1 MRPRNR
7 RRTVVEHPS
16 STLASMRAPDEAGC
30 TSREA
35 LTRLVDRLD
44 NLPSIP
50 LVAEKVGQ
58 LVNDPRSDARA
69 IAAIMRD
76 DPALTAK
83 VLKLVNSPYFAIP
96 GGVADVVHA
105 ISFLG
110 FNTVHQLVLTVSAFK
125 VLSREAGDAARNLF
139 RHALGVAGAAE
150 ALAEIVGHPAPAECF
165 TAGML
170 HDLGK
175 LALLQLEPG
184 IYAQVVACAG
194 ERGISLHE
202 AEVEIGLPHHEV
214 LGLRLAKRWRFPLAL
229 QAAIGHHHAHDLAA
243 RQLVPR
249 HLHATIDLTTL
260 ADAICH
266 RKGLST
272 GDGRVPDLPGAV
284 LERLNLL
291 PSIEEKAHDQLRW
304 KMERSELMM
313 QILAGC

>member
-1 MRPRNR
+1 M
-7 RRTVVEHPS
+7 EHHPI
-16 STLASMRAPDEAGC
+16 STRASTRAPDDAGRA
-30 TSREA
+30 SGEP

-44 NLPSIP
+44 ALPSIP
-50 LVAEKVGQ
+50 LVAERVGQ

-96 GGVADVVHA
+96 GGVTDVVHA

-110 FNTVHQLVLTVSAFK
+110 FNAVHQLVLTVSVFK
-125 VLSREAGDAARNLF
+125 VLSRDADAAAKKLF

-150 ALAEIVGHPAPAECF
+150 ALAEIVGHPSPSECF

-184 IYAQVVACAG
+184 LYARVVAHAG
-194 ERGISLHE
+194 AHGMSLHQ
-202 AEVEIGLPHHEV
+202 AELELGLPHHEV
-214 LGLRLAKRWRFPLAL
+214 LGLRLAKRWRFPLPL
-229 QAAIGHHHAHDLAA
+229 QAAIGHHHAHELAA
-243 RQLVPR
+243 RQSVPR

-272 GDGRVPDLPGAV
+272 GDGSIPDLPAAI
-284 LERLNLL
+284 LDRLSLL
-291 PSIEEKAHDQLRW
+291 PSIEQQAHDQLRW
-304 KMERSELMM
+304 KMERSDLLME
-313 QILAGC
+313 ILAGD

>member
-1 MRPRNR
+1 MEDPL
-7 RRTVVEHPS
+7 H
-16 STLASMRAPDEAGC
+16 STQASTRVSDDAGR
-30 TSREA
+30 SKGEP

-44 NLPSIP
+44 SLPSIP
-50 LVAEKVGQ
+50 LVADRVGQ
-58 LVNDPRSDARA
+58 LVNDPRSDARQ

-96 GGVADVVHA
+96 GGVTDVVHA

-110 FNTVHQLVLTVSAFK
+110 FNTVHQLVLTVSVFK
-125 VLSREAGDAARNLF
+125 VLSKDADAAAKNLF

-175 LALLQLEPG
+175 LAILQLEPRL
-184 IYAQVVACAG
+184 YAQVVAHAG

-202 AEVEIGLPHHEV
+202 AEPEMGVPHHEV
-214 LGLRLAKRWRFPLAL
+214 LGLRLAKRWRFPLVL
-229 QAAIGHHHAHDLAA
+229 QAAIGHHHAHDLSA
-243 RQLVPR
+243 RQSVPR

-272 GDGRVPDLPGAV
+272 GDGSVPDLPAAV

-291 PSIEEKAHDQLRW
+291 PSIEQQAHDQLRW
-304 KMERSELMM
+304 KMEKSELLME
-313 QILAGC
+313 ILAGG